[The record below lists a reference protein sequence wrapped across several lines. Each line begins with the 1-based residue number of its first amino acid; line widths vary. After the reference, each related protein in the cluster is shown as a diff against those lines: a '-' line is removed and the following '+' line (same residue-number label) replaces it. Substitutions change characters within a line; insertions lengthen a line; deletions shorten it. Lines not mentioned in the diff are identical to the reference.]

1 MAIDSI
7 NISSQA
13 LGLIRANPITSFT
26 DGSNEAAICSLFYD
40 SFVQDILTRYPWS
53 FCTKKRKLN
62 QDSTAPTNEFR
73 YAHIV
78 PAEALRVWAVF
89 SSGSVGAVPIKEYDI
104 QAPDGSRLI
113 FSNYQELWC
122 DYTYYVDEG
131 YWPPYFIHFAIHAFG
146 ALIAKPVT
154 DQDDMAA
161 RLYALAWGNQMEGER
176 GGKFAV
182 AVNTDALQK
191 PGETIS
197 SSPLIEARFS

>member
-13 LGLIRANPITSFT
+13 LGLLRANPITSFT
-26 DGSNEAAICSLFYD
+26 DGSNESAICSLFYD
-40 SFVQDILTRYPWS
+40 TFVKDILTRYPWS

-78 PAEALRVWAVF
+78 PADALRVWAVF
-89 SSGSVGAVPIKEYDI
+89 NSGSVGAIPIKEYDI

-113 FSNYQELWC
+113 FSNFEELWC

-131 YWPPYFIHFAIHAFG
+131 YWPPYFIHFAIHAFA

-154 DQDDMAA
+154 DQDDLAK
-161 RLYALAWGNQMEGER
+161 RLFIQAWGNNLEGER
-176 GGKFAV
+176 GGKFSV
-182 AVNTDALQK
+182 AVSTDALQK